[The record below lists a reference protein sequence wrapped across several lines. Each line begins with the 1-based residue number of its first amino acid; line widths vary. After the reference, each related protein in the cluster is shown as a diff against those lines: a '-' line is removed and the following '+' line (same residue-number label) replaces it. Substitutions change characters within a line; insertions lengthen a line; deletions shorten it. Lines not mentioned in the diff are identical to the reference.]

1 MNGIIFFVCWKFMNF
16 PMCSCNHFL
25 WNRKQ
30 STMSKMAQERR
41 AGEGPAEAKPRS
53 ACLVS
58 RIFLSTKQ
66 TSSVDSGA
74 SCSLVNQ
81 EFCRNSVS
89 GDTGKPVK
97 DSSQDPTTH
106 SQEWQQDDNLIRG
119 ARKLAQSG
127 ECESSGSTGK
137 SVRGIDNKLE
147 RTRLEHHNMQISEY
161 RYVERV
167 FKNLRPLLNRSQ
179 NVQMLDLKTYVLIWG
194 LFLSTTMKASSSLE
208 IDLGNTN
215 SRFWT
220 FPRLSGHF
228 LPGWDPLCQTT
239 QWSSGRKQKY
249 TSTQIQFYV
258 GKMYERTEANAKI
271 GNINSQTFIS
281 PTLTE
286 NYLESM
292 EKRLSLSGMFSQDS
306 ATLEILQK
314 MHIILDDRQINPELF
329 EVRIIFMSMSN
340 DIDWTK
346 ERKFKSMSV
355 EFRKVQEPRK
365 KVSAWTLVIPRR
377 RRRGQMVWNAH
388 LQTWRKMEYHCGWHG
403 SQRDGVLKACHEQ
416 AVVDPRGSR
425 SCMCTIT
432 LSSAKWHTQGR
443 KGELTSCRGTVQSV
457 WWSTSSQTHWRG
469 GE

>member
-1 MNGIIFFVCWKFMNF
+1 
-16 PMCSCNHFL
+16 MCSCSHFL

-30 STMSKMAQERR
+30 STMSKRTQERR

-53 ACLVS
+53 AWLVS
-58 RIFLSTKQ
+58 RTFLSAKQ

-74 SCSLVNQ
+74 SCSPGNQ
-81 EFCRNSVS
+81 ELGRNSVS

-127 ECESSGSTGK
+127 ECEGSGSTGK

-147 RTRLEHHNMQISEY
+147 RTRLEHHNMQ
-161 RYVERV
+161 
-167 FKNLRPLLNRSQ
+167 NLRVSIRWKSLQEPSTAVESFAERPD
-179 NVQMLDLKTYVLIWG
+179 VWFEDLC
-194 LFLSTTMKASSSLE
+194 
-208 IDLGNTN
+208 IDLGIISVRQRWKPPVHQRSILETQN

-228 LPGWDPLCQTT
+228 LPGRDPLCQTT

-292 EKRLSLSGMFSQDS
+292 EKRLSSRGMFSQDS
-306 ATLEILQK
+306 ATLEVLQK
-314 MHIILDDRQINPELF
+314 MHIILDDRQINSELF
-329 EVRIIFMSMSN
+329 EVRIIFMTISN

-355 EFRKVQEPRK
+355 EFRKGQEPRK

-377 RRRGQMVWNAH
+377 RRRGEMVWNAH

-425 SCMCTIT
+425 SCMCAIT
-432 LSSAKWHTQGR
+432 LSSAKWHTHGR
-443 KGELTSCRGTVQSV
+443 KGELTSCRGTV
-457 WWSTSSQTHWRG
+457 
-469 GE
+469 